1 MAAETAGMKAEELWA
16 ACLFATGI
24 EQGLQG
30 WFGFPLSASADWE
43 PFFPSLVGAFRL
55 GMEQWSLLG
64 EPPGGSLLSRPTVN
78 SLALPP
84 LASGL

>member
-1 MAAETAGMKAEELWA
+1 MKAEELWA
-16 ACLFATGI
+16 ACLFAAGI

-30 WFGFPLSASADWE
+30 WFGFPLSASVGWE
-43 PFFPSLVGAFRL
+43 PFFPPSWVPL
-55 GMEQWSLLG
+55 GWEWSLLG
-64 EPPGGSLLSRPTVN
+64 EPPGGFLLSRPTVN